1 MTEAAQDQLFDLTLT
16 DEQRMNRET
25 MQRFAAAE
33 IRDLSRLVDNRESDA
48 ESFYPKTAEL
58 GLNLL
63 QIPEALGGAG
73 MTRSPVSNALILE
86 DLAHGD
92 LSLALGAVSPL
103 GFANTVLDQ
112 GSDAQRE
119 KYLPLFCAGD
129 FKGVHGRS
137 KFDEVYL
144 VPMILH

>member
-1 MTEAAQDQLFDLTLT
+1 MTEALEDLLFDLNLT

-33 IRDLSRLVDNRESDA
+33 IRDLSLLVDTGERPAGE
-48 ESFYPKTAEL
+48 FFPKTTEL
-58 GLNLL
+58 GLTLL

-73 MTRSPVSNALILE
+73 VPRSPVANALIME

-103 GFANTVLDQ
+103 GFVNTNLNVAYRTS
-112 GSDAQRE
+112 GSFVRFCIDTYGPE
-119 KYLPLFCAGD
+119 KVTRWFGSE
-129 FKGVHGRS
+129 F
-137 KFDEVYL
+137 
-144 VPMILH
+144 VPGE